1 MLFSLICT
9 VYNREQYLAQAIE
22 SALKQ
27 THQSW
32 ELIVWDDGSTDS
44 SKAIARSFA
53 DKDGRIYAGG
63 TNANNGRA
71 MALRN
76 AIYASQGKWIG
87 LLDSDDALTP
97 DALTM
102 AATYAEDPRCG
113 LIYTDRTL
121 IDAVGKPLKHQGS
134 PTPEQ
139 VRGYD
144 LCGKV
149 PFHLQLYRR
158 DLFDRTCGVDTT
170 LKAAID
176 YDLALK
182 MLELPDCG
190 MTQINQPLYLH
201 RIHPDRISTDIDTQT
216 FNALVATRKAI
227 DRRGLHLQADLMWQ
241 LKEVSSNPLAPKQ

>member
-27 THQSW
+27 TYSSW

-63 TNANNGRA
+63 TAANNGRA

-76 AIYASQGKWIG
+76 AIYASQGEWIG
-87 LLDSDDALTP
+87 LLDSDDALAP
-97 DALTM
+97 DALAM
-102 AATYAEDPRCG
+102 AAPYAADPRCG

-121 IDAVGKPLKHQGS
+121 IDASGKPYKNQGS

-139 VRGYD
+139 IRQYD

-158 DLFDRTCGVDTT
+158 DLFDKTAGVDTT

-182 MLELPDCG
+182 MLELNDCG
-190 MTQINQPLYLH
+190 ITQINHPLYLH
-201 RIHPDRISTDIDTQT
+201 RIHPDRISGDVDTQT
-216 FNALVATRKAI
+216 FNALIATRRAI

-241 LKEVSSNPLAPKQ
+241 LKEVNNSPPVPRQ